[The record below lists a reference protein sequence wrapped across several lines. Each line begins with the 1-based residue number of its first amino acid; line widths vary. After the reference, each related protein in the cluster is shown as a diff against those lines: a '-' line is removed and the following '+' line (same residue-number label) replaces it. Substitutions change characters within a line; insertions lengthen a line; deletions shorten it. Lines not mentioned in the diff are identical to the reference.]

1 MLLIQ
6 VKNGLMYKGGPSLSV
21 NLQYLDIIYVCFNYS
36 ETEIETHTPK
46 KKNQYS
52 TVEKRMENTLKDS
65 LLVIRH
71 NKIIA
76 GDDD

>member
-46 KKNQYS
+46 KKKSIFYS
-52 TVEKRMENTLKDS
+52 REKNGKYSKR
-65 LLVIRH
+65 
-71 NKIIA
+71 
-76 GDDD
+76 